1 MEVQKDFK
9 CKTCEAQLTALAE
22 EAQNGLVTCPY
33 CKNVWTIPKKE
44 TSPAALSFLRMG
56 EHDLDTCKFEDA
68 LSAYQKAA
76 ELDKEE
82 PEAYFGMALATYKVQ
97 YLKDEVADPPRL
109 QPICHEISEKVFSAD
124 KNYLK
129 AVELAT
135 REQKRIYRERAM
147 EIDEIRD
154 RFEELK
160 ESGLDYDCFLCVKV
174 SSEDGGTTQDS
185 HEALR
190 IYNYLKEKG
199 YTPFYSEAIM
209 GERMGSDYEAHI
221 LYALYTSECMLI
233 VCSDE
238 EYLKTKWVKNEYTR
252 FSAMIA
258 NEEKERDAV
267 TFVYR
272 GKPIEKLPGRNGKLQ
287 GIDLAKPTAYAAIAD
302 YVERHTP
309 AAKARREA
317 EEKKRRAEE
326 EARSREFSE
335 LKEKLAQMERE
346 RASAASPANLSP
358 AELLAMM
365 RKAEEEEKNQTEEE
379 RRQKEIER
387 RHRQLEE
394 RRKQEEERRQKA
406 EEEKRK
412 REEAM
417 AEDQRKRLE
426 AARARLEESRKRSAE
441 ESKRKEY
448 LLQFQIEGG
457 VLKKYKGTA
466 TDVLIPNSVASIEKD
481 AFAGCAL
488 TSIAVE
494 EGNPV
499 LHAAGNCLIQ
509 TKAKTLIMGCKNS
522 TIPEDGSV
530 TSIGKD
536 AFRDCKELTAI
547 TIPSSVTSIGD
558 WAFSGC
564 EKLARAAIPEGVTS
578 IGREAFECCDELADV
593 SLPQSLREIGED
605 AFSECAKLYRITIP
619 EGVEE
624 IGEGAFEGSPLQGG
638 ALKEV
643 VWNAVDCSSAER
655 IFPQSVV
662 SVVFGKDV
670 KRIPDSAFSECI
682 LLKHVV
688 LPKGLTEIG
697 DCAFYNCSSLLELKI
712 PKSVISIGG
721 SAFANCS
728 ELVTIAVEEGNP
740 IFHSSGNCLVATAQ
754 KALISGCKNSTIP
767 ADGSVTSIE
776 DRAFAGCYHLTS
788 ISIPSGMLR
797 IGAGAFE
804 GCALSQI
811 SIPESVTSIGEG
823 AFSGCTLAELVLPP
837 RLVVKENERCLT
849 GCTVEHL
856 TTPMLG
862 DYRLCY
868 ALFVKKDVEDFRFH
882 PVKTIEITGGRIYQA
897 GLDGF
902 DGLETLIIHNGVEIE
917 DYILGNVTSV
927 RNVTIPQRFKGFMS
941 SGLKKIFGDR
951 FKQIKFTFI

>member
-1 MEVQKDFK
+1 MDFK

-44 TSPAALSFLRMG
+44 TSPAALSFFRMG

-109 QPICHEISEKVFSAD
+109 QPICHEVSEKVFSTD

-129 AVELAT
+129 AIELAT

-199 YTPFYSEAIM
+199 YMPFYSEAIM
-209 GERMGSDYEAHI
+209 GSRTGSDYEAHI

-326 EARSREFSE
+326 EARNREFSE

-365 RKAEEEEKNQTEEE
+365 RKAEEEEKRKREEEKRRAEEEARRKQEREAELRRAIEEQKEERRAEEEARRKAEEE
-379 RRQKEIER
+379 RR
-387 RHRQLEE
+387 
-394 RRKQEEERRQKA
+394 A
-406 EEEKRK
+406 
-412 REEAM
+412 
-417 AEDQRKRLE
+417 
-426 AARARLEESRKRSAE
+426 
-441 ESKRKEY
+441 Y
-448 LLQFQIEGG
+448 LAQFDIADG
-457 VLKKYKGTA
+457 VLIKYKGSDYKVVIPDGVTSIGEKA
-466 TDVLIPNSVASIEKD
+466 FRGYGLTSIIIPDSVTSIGRQAFERSSLMSITIPNSVA
-481 AFAGCAL
+481 
-488 TSIAVE
+488 
-494 EGNPV
+494 
-499 LHAAGNCLIQ
+499 
-509 TKAKTLIMGCKNS
+509 
-522 TIPEDGSV
+522 
-530 TSIGKD
+530 
-536 AFRDCKELTAI
+536 
-547 TIPSSVTSIGD
+547 
-558 WAFSGC
+558 
-564 EKLARAAIPEGVTS
+564 
-578 IGREAFECCDELADV
+578 
-593 SLPQSLREIGED
+593 
-605 AFSECAKLYRITIP
+605 
-619 EGVEE
+619 
-624 IGEGAFEGSPLQGG
+624 
-638 ALKEV
+638 
-643 VWNAVDCSSAER
+643 
-655 IFPQSVV
+655 
-662 SVVFGKDV
+662 
-670 KRIPDSAFSECI
+670 
-682 LLKHVV
+682 
-688 LPKGLTEIG
+688 
-697 DCAFYNCSSLLELKI
+697 
-712 PKSVISIGG
+712 
-721 SAFANCS
+721 
-728 ELVTIAVEEGNP
+728 
-740 IFHSSGNCLVATAQ
+740 
-754 KALISGCKNSTIP
+754 
-767 ADGSVTSIE
+767 
-776 DRAFAGCYHLTS
+776 
-788 ISIPSGMLR
+788 
-797 IGAGAFE
+797 
-804 GCALSQI
+804 
-811 SIPESVTSIGEG
+811 SIGEG
-823 AFSGCTLAELVLPP
+823 AFSGCIQLTSIKIPDSVTSIGEKAFSWCNGLKALSVSENNPTYYSKKNCIIERKSKTLVAGCKTSIIPDDV
-837 RLVVKENERCLT
+837 T
-849 GCTVEHL
+849 SIGSGAFDGCTGL
-856 TTPMLG
+856 
-862 DYRLCY
+862 
-868 ALFVKKDVEDFRFH
+868 KSI
-882 PVKTIEITGGRIYQA
+882 TIP
-897 GLDGF
+897 
-902 DGLETLIIHNGVEIE
+902 NGVISIGEGAFCNCG
-917 DYILGNVTSV
+917 YGLRS
-927 RNVTIPQRFKGFMS
+927 VTIPNSVTSIGDFVFYGCIGLTSIVISDSVTSIGYAAFKGCSSLTSIIIPNGVTSIGYAAFKGCYDLTSITIPDSVISIGEEAFEQCSKLTSIKIPQSVSSIGRHAFWGCSGLKCITWSAVNCIEIGPDIFSNFPDLTTIIFGDDVNLIPEKVFDLCKSLIHVTIPKRFKGFMN
-941 SGLKKIFGDR
+941 SGLKKIFGDNW
-951 FKQIKFTFI
+951 KKIQFTFTK